1 MSGVTNYGALQ
12 LLNASLANG
21 NYEFPTSMYLGLY
34 TVSPTASTP
43 GTEVVQGVNYA
54 RIQTVFNFAVNGPP
68 VQVLGPQSVVT
79 FGVATGS
86 TWVSLIAFG
95 LSDGPSNSTSNL
107 WYFGPLSVPRTINV
121 GDQISFPI
129 NSLTVSLG

>member
-12 LLNASLANG
+12 LLNASLSNG
-21 NYEFPTSMYLGLY
+21 NYSFPSAMYLALY
-34 TVSPTASTP
+34 TVSPTASAP
-43 GTEVVQGVNYA
+43 GTEVVAGVNYE
-54 RIQTVFNFAVNGPP
+54 RIQTVFNFAVTGPP
-68 VQVLGPQSVVT
+68 VHCLGPNAVTT

-86 TWVSLIAFG
+86 TWGSLIAFG
-95 LSDGPSNSTSNL
+95 LLDGPSNTTSNL